1 MRLKLT
7 YFTVYFTTFT
17 TFSTFT
23 TKPNYLSL
31 LNTLLSEKEKT
42 EKDLLAEISQKL
54 DKIIAL
60 LAIQG
65 KDENT
70 QIRILKKLGFD
81 AEEIGK
87 LLGITGRLRDKKAW
101 KEN

>member
-1 MRLKLT
+1 M
-7 YFTVYFTTFT
+7 V
-17 TFSTFT
+17 
-23 TKPNYLSL
+23 TKKEK
-31 LNTLLSEKEKT
+31 SEKE
-42 EKDLLAEISQKL
+42 LLEEINEKL

-70 QIRILKKLGFD
+70 QIQILKKLGFE

-87 LLGITGRLRDKKAW
+87 LLGVTGRLRDKKGW
-101 KEN
+101 KES